1 MTWGKKE
8 NQAKFSSWGV
18 PSYGKWKKSSLPT
31 KKSPTPPLKST
42 YRKCGKPTEKKV
54 KTMKTPTPM
63 NTKNVSQVSATTW
76 DNYGLFEKVYSQVS
90 FDRSF
95 FLQHIFVF

>member
-8 NQAKFSSWGV
+8 NKAKFSSWGF
-18 PSYGKWKKSSLPT
+18 PSSGSKWKKSSLQT

-42 YRKCGKPTEKKV
+42 YRKWGKPTEKKV
-54 KTMKTPTPM
+54 DTRKTPTLM

-76 DNYGLFEKVYSQVS
+76 DNYGLFEKVLLTGKCV
-90 FDRSF
+90 
-95 FLQHIFVF
+95 